1 MSSQTSRES
10 GSTQMSDVNLPQL
23 LTPVI
28 DVVESAGELIK
39 AEWARAGEQKRRGGK
54 DEVIDEPF

>member
-1 MSSQTSRES
+1 
-10 GSTQMSDVNLPQL
+10 MSDVNLPQL

-54 DEVIDEPF
+54 DEVIDDPF